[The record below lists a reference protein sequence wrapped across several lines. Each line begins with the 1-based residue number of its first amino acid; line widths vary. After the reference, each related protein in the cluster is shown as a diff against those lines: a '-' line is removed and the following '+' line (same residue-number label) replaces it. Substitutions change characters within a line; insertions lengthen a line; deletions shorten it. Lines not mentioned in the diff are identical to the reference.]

1 MDLKRQV
8 LEKSQESLRKVKRR
22 NRRLN
27 NMAFNNE
34 EILTLAKAG
43 FTAQQIA
50 ALNMVGTAQASTQLP
65 DGSGV
70 MVAPTQLPD
79 GSGVMVAPIAA
90 PAPTAPAAPTAPT
103 APTAPAP
110 TAPAPTAPAPTAPAP
125 TATTDDIL
133 KAISGLS
140 AQVTTGLIQ
149 TTLQPTPATAES
161 ILAEIINPPQKT
173 TN

>member
-1 MDLKRQV
+1 
-8 LEKSQESLRKVKRR
+8 
-22 NRRLN
+22 
-27 NMAFNNE
+27 MAFNNE

-50 ALNMVGTAQASTQLP
+50 ALNMVGNA
-65 DGSGV
+65 
-70 MVAPTQLPD
+70 APTVD
-79 GSGVMVAPIAA
+79 TTV
-90 PAPTAPAAPTAPT
+90 PTAPT
-103 APTAPAP
+103 GSQAPTVTAPQIQQPTTPAPVATPTPAP
-110 TAPAPTAPAPTAPAP
+110 TPAPQGATA
-125 TATTDDIL
+125 DDIL

-149 TTLQPTPATAES
+149 TTPQPTPATAES

>member
-1 MDLKRQV
+1 
-8 LEKSQESLRKVKRR
+8 
-22 NRRLN
+22 
-27 NMAFNNE
+27 MAFNNE
-34 EILTLAKAG
+34 DILTLAKAG

-50 ALNMVGTAQASTQLP
+50 ALNIVGTA
-65 DGSGV
+65 
-70 MVAPTQLPD
+70 APTV
-79 GSGVMVAPIAA
+79 STT
-90 PAPTAPAAPTAPT
+90 APTAPVGVV

-110 TAPAPTAPAPTAPAP
+110 TAPQPTTPAPTPVAAPAPAPQGATA
-125 TATTDDIL
+125 DDIL

-149 TTLQPTPATAES
+149 TTPQPTPATAES

>member
-1 MDLKRQV
+1 M
-8 LEKSQESLRKVKRR
+8 S
-22 NRRLN
+22 
-27 NMAFNNE
+27 FNNE

-50 ALNMVGTAQASTQLP
+50 ALSQVGAAPATANTT
-65 DGSGV
+65 
-70 MVAPTQLPD
+70 APTAPV
-79 GSGVMVAPIAA
+79 GVV
-90 PAPTAPAAPTAPT
+90 APTAPAIAAPQPTTPAPA
-103 APTAPAP
+103 APVAPAP
-110 TAPAPTAPAPTAPAP
+110 AAPVAPAPQGATA
-125 TATTDDIL
+125 DDIL

-149 TTLQPTPATAES
+149 TTPQPTPATAES

>member
-1 MDLKRQV
+1 
-8 LEKSQESLRKVKRR
+8 
-22 NRRLN
+22 
-27 NMAFNNE
+27 MAFNNE

-50 ALNMVGTAQASTQLP
+50 ALSQVGSA
-65 DGSGV
+65 
-70 MVAPTQLPD
+70 APTVDTTVPTALT
-79 GSGVMVAPIAA
+79 GSQ
-90 PAPTAPAAPTAPT
+90 APTVTAPQTQQPTTPAPAATPQVTT
-103 APTAPAP
+103 PAP
-110 TAPAPTAPAPTAPAP
+110 QGATA
-125 TATTDDIL
+125 DDIL

-149 TTLQPTPATAES
+149 TTPQPTPATAES

>member
-8 LEKSQESLRKVKRR
+8 LGKFQESLRKVKRK

-50 ALNMVGTAQASTQLP
+50 ALNMVGN
-65 DGSGV
+65 
-70 MVAPTQLPD
+70 VAPTAFTTPPA
-79 GSGVMVAPIAA
+79 APSA
-90 PAPTAPAAPTAPT
+90 PAPVADPTPAPVAAPVAAPT
-103 APTAPAP
+103 PAP
-110 TAPAPTAPAPTAPAP
+110 TPAPQGATA
-125 TATTDDIL
+125 DDIL

-149 TTLQPTPATAES
+149 TTPQPTPATAES
-161 ILAEIINPPQKT
+161 ILAEIINPPQKQ

>member
-1 MDLKRQV
+1 M
-8 LEKSQESLRKVKRR
+8 S
-22 NRRLN
+22 
-27 NMAFNNE
+27 FNNE

-50 ALNMVGTAQASTQLP
+50 ALNMVGNA
-65 DGSGV
+65 
-70 MVAPTQLPD
+70 
-79 GSGVMVAPIAA
+79 
-90 PAPTAPAAPTAPT
+90 APAAPTTPQAAPDVAAPT
-103 APTAPAP
+103 PAPVAAPAP
-110 TAPAPTAPAPTAPAP
+110 VPAPAPAPAPAPQGATA
-125 TATTDDIL
+125 DDIL

-149 TTLQPTPATAES
+149 STPQPTPATAES

>member
-1 MDLKRQV
+1 
-8 LEKSQESLRKVKRR
+8 
-22 NRRLN
+22 
-27 NMAFNNE
+27 MAFNNE

-50 ALNMVGTAQASTQLP
+50 ALNMVGSA
-65 DGSGV
+65 
-70 MVAPTQLPD
+70 APTVDTTVPTAPT
-79 GSGVMVAPIAA
+79 GSQAPTVTAPQIQQPTTPAPVAA
-90 PAPTAPAAPTAPT
+90 PAPT
-103 APTAPAP
+103 PAP
-110 TAPAPTAPAPTAPAP
+110 QGATA
-125 TATTDDIL
+125 DDIL

-149 TTLQPTPATAES
+149 TTPQPTPATAES

>member
-1 MDLKRQV
+1 
-8 LEKSQESLRKVKRR
+8 
-22 NRRLN
+22 
-27 NMAFNNE
+27 MAFNNE

-50 ALNMVGTAQASTQLP
+50 ALNMVGTTPAPVA
-65 DGSGV
+65 
-70 MVAPTQLPD
+70 APTPEPTP
-79 GSGVMVAPIAA
+79 APVAA
-90 PAPTAPAAPTAPT
+90 PATAPQGATA
-103 APTAPAP
+103 
-110 TAPAPTAPAPTAPAP
+110 
-125 TATTDDIL
+125 DDIL

-149 TTLQPTPATAES
+149 TTPQPSPATAES

>member
-1 MDLKRQV
+1 
-8 LEKSQESLRKVKRR
+8 
-22 NRRLN
+22 
-27 NMAFNNE
+27 MAFNNE

-50 ALNMVGTAQASTQLP
+50 ALNMVGNAAS
-65 DGSGV
+65 
-70 MVAPTQLPD
+70 VAPTTPPAAPD
-79 GSGVMVAPIAA
+79 VAAPTPAPVAAPVLAPTPAPVAPAAA
-90 PAPTAPAAPTAPT
+90 PAPTTAAPQGATA
-103 APTAPAP
+103 
-110 TAPAPTAPAPTAPAP
+110 
-125 TATTDDIL
+125 DDIL

-149 TTLQPTPATAES
+149 TTPQPSPATAES

>member
-1 MDLKRQV
+1 
-8 LEKSQESLRKVKRR
+8 
-22 NRRLN
+22 
-27 NMAFNNE
+27 MAFNNE

-50 ALNMVGTAQASTQLP
+50 ALNMVGSA
-65 DGSGV
+65 
-70 MVAPTQLPD
+70 APTVD
-79 GSGVMVAPIAA
+79 
-90 PAPTAPAAPTAPT
+90 TTAPT
-103 APTAPAP
+103 APVGEVASTVTAPQIQQPTTPAPAP
-110 TAPAPTAPAPTAPAP
+110 APAPQGATA
-125 TATTDDIL
+125 DDIL

-149 TTLQPTPATAES
+149 TTPQPTPATAES